1 MKEKSIKANVLLN
14 IIRLVSSILLPMIS
28 YPYISR
34 VLGPTQLGKVDFA
47 ASIINYFAI
56 IAGLGIPSY
65 GVICCSKVRNHKEK
79 LKKTVSELLVIN
91 FALTFIAYLTLF
103 IVLAVVPAFQNKQK
117 EILIYSLTL
126 FCTTLGIDWL
136 YSALEEFKYITIRS
150 IAFKVI
156 SVVLMLLLV
165 RNPND
170 YIVYE
175 CILIFSTVG
184 SNVLNFI
191 HARGYI
197 DFSGL
202 KVIDLKEHFT
212 PILMFASASIA
223 STINANTDTAMLG
236 LLKDD
241 YEVGLY
247 GFSVKFKNLLINAN
261 NAALTV
267 MVPRLS
273 YYVGQHDKTQYDVLL
288 KKAADS
294 VMAIACGIPVF
305 FCVFVDE
312 TIRIVGGDNYIEAV
326 GTMIVLNLC
335 VIALGATW
343 IMGVGVLQT
352 FGRQA
357 LYAKTMW
364 FAVIVNIAVNM
375 LLIPQFGAL
384 GAAIAT
390 LITEIF
396 NTVMFYH
403 YCKDILYG
411 NIRWLSYGKL
421 LAIALVSSFIIKYS
435 MTYVHANLVVKL
447 IFAAVL
453 YGLLY
458 SGAVLALL
466 PNIRS
471 ITKQIL
477 NTVLKGKI
485 IWFQEK

>member
-34 VLGPTQLGKVDFA
+34 VLGPSPLGKVDFA

-65 GVICCSKVRNHKEK
+65 GVICCSKVRNDKEE
-79 LKKTVSELLVIN
+79 LKKTVAELLTVN
-91 FALTFIAYLTLF
+91 FILTFIAYLALFVAIAIIPTLHN
-103 IVLAVVPAFQNKQK
+103 IQK
-117 EILIYSLTL
+117 ELLIYSITI

-150 IAFKVI
+150 IVFKLI
-156 SVVLMLLLV
+156 SVGSMILLV
-165 RNPND
+165 KNPTD

-191 HARGYI
+191 HARHFI
-197 DFSGL
+197 DFRGL
-202 KVIDLKEHFT
+202 KTLDLKKHFV

-236 LLKDD
+236 LLKNE

-247 GFSVKFKNLLINAN
+247 GFSVKFKTLLTNVN

-273 YYVGQHDKTQYDVLL
+273 YYACKQDRKRFDELL
-288 KKAADS
+288 KKASDS
-294 VMAIACGIPVF
+294 VMAIACGIPIF
-305 FCVFVDE
+305 FCVFANE
-312 TIRIVGGDNYIEAV
+312 TIRIIGGDSYLEACW
-326 GTMIVLNLC
+326 TMFTLNLC
-335 VIALGATW
+335 VIVLGATW

-352 FGRQA
+352 LGRQN

-364 FAVIVNIAVNM
+364 FAVAVNICVNM
-375 LLIPQFGAL
+375 LLIPRIGAT

-390 LITEIF
+390 LITETF
-396 NTVMFYH
+396 NAGMFY
-403 YCKDILYG
+403 YYSKDILCG

-421 LAIALVSSFIIKYS
+421 LVIALIESCAIKYFVAQLTTNILIKLVIAIAC
-435 MTYVHANLVVKL
+435 
-447 IFAAVL
+447 

-458 SGAVLALL
+458 GGAVLILL
-466 PNIRS
+466 PNVRL
-471 ITKQIL
+471 IL
-477 NTVLKGKI
+477 WQLLSALKSVVK
-485 IWFQEK
+485 K

>member
-14 IIRLVSSILLPMIS
+14 TIRLVSSILLPMVS

-34 VLGPTQLGKVDFA
+34 VLGPAPLGKVDFA

-65 GVICCSKVRNHKEK
+65 GIICCSKVRNDKKE
-79 LKKTVSELLVIN
+79 LKKTIAELLTIN
-91 FALTFIAYLTLF
+91 FALTFIAYLALF
-103 IVLAVVPAFQNKQK
+103 IAIAIVPAFQSKQK
-117 EILIYSLTL
+117 EILIYSVAL

-136 YSALEEFKYITIRS
+136 YSALEEFRYITIRS
-150 IAFKVI
+150 IILKVI

-165 RNPND
+165 KNPDD

-175 CILIFSTVG
+175 CILILSTVG

-191 HARGYI
+191 HARHFV
-197 DFSGL
+197 DFRGL
-202 KVIDLKEHFT
+202 KIIDLKKHFT

-236 LLKDD
+236 LLKND

-247 GFSVKFKNLLINAN
+247 GFSVKFKNLLINVN

-273 YYVGQHDKTQYDVLL
+273 YYVGQHDKQQFDVLL
-288 KKAADS
+288 KKASDS
-294 VMAIACGIPVF
+294 VMAIACGIPIF
-305 FCVFVDE
+305 FCIFANE
-312 TIRIVGGDNYIEAV
+312 TIRIIGGDNYLEAA

-335 VIALGATW
+335 VIVLGATW

-352 FGRQA
+352 FGRQN
-357 LYAKTMW
+357 LYARTMW
-364 FAVIVNIAVNM
+364 FAVIVNVGVNM
-375 LLIPQFGAL
+375 LLIPRLGAT

-390 LITEIF
+390 LITETF
-396 NTVMFYH
+396 NAGIFYH
-403 YCKDILYG
+403 YSNDILYE
-411 NIRWLSYGKL
+411 NIRWFSYGKL
-421 LAIALVSSFIIKYS
+421 LAIALIESCIIKYF
-435 MTYVHANLVVKL
+435 MTYIHVDLLIKL
-447 IFAAVL
+447 IFAAVC

-458 SGAVLALL
+458 SGAVLMLL
-466 PNIRS
+466 PNVRS
-471 ITKQIL
+471 IVLQML
-477 NTVLKGKI
+477 NTVLKRIKG
-485 IWFQEK
+485 